1 MSVGENIRRT
11 RLEQG
16 MTQAYVAEQA
26 GITQAML
33 CQIERGTKNPSLQV
47 GKEIADILG
56 CKMEEL
62 LEDTQDSRLPK
73 RTA

>member
-11 RLEQG
+11 RQEQG

-33 CQIERGTKNPSLQV
+33 CQIERGQRIRP
-47 GKEIADILG
+47 
-56 CKMEEL
+56 
-62 LEDTQDSRLPK
+62 SRLGK
-73 RTA
+73 KLQIY